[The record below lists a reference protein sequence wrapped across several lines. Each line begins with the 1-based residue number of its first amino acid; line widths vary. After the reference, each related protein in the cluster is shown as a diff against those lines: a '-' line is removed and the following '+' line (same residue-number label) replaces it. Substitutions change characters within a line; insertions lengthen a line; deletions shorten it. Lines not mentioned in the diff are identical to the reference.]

1 MIGVASEKHQESLSN
16 LGVEQSS
23 NRKSQ
28 NKHENEQSIQP
39 CFQSKKQRNLQISQ
53 EGAPALLLMCM
64 FVQTGCRTNLSILR
78 RLGQNRLDHV
88 GELVQKLGDHVHVV
102 FNLFLDR
109 VTSSGG
115 TSVGNRC
122 NVGDDG
128 SSLDRSRGRSLGTS
142 GHCRSGGRRRV
153 GRRGLRSGDV
163 LHRCNA
169 GRRRRGRW
177 RLGYRGGDLFLIII
191 VLPFF
196 AIFVIVFALVT
207 TVLDGGRGRSRRW
220 CRDRG
225 GGRGRRWG
233 RSNWAR

>member
-1 MIGVASEKHQESLSN
+1 
-16 LGVEQSS
+16 
-23 NRKSQ
+23 
-28 NKHENEQSIQP
+28 
-39 CFQSKKQRNLQISQ
+39 
-53 EGAPALLLMCM
+53 M
-64 FVQTGCRTNLSILR
+64 FVQTGCRANLSILR

-88 GELVQKLGDHVHVV
+88 RELVQKLGDHVHVV

-109 VTSSGG
+109 VISSRR

-128 SSLDRSRGRSLGTS
+128 SSLEWSGRRSLGTV
-142 GHCRSGGRRRV
+142 GHCRSGGRCRV
-153 GRRGLRSGDV
+153 RRRGLRSGDV

-169 GRRRRGRW
+169 GRRGRGRW

-196 AIFVIVFALVT
+196 AIFVIVFALVI
-207 TVLDGGRGRSRRW
+207 TVLDGGRGRSRRC